1 MKKIKTYD
9 EFLNLTVK
17 EANDLVH
24 EAMRMNKVNYV
35 LDLTKWLA
43 RVQTEH
49 VLNFIEV
56 DIDEAVTL
64 YQYARVTDGNKN
76 TQIFDEME

>member
-1 MKKIKTYD
+1 MKKIKTYS

-35 LDLTKWLA
+35 LDITKWLA

-49 VLNFIEV
+49 VLNFIKV
-56 DIDEAVTL
+56 DLDEAITL
-64 YQYARVTDGNKN
+64 YQYARGTEGNTN

>member
-1 MKKIKTYD
+1 MKKSKTYD
-9 EFLNLTVK
+9 DFLNLTVK

-64 YQYARVTDGNKN
+64 YQYARGTDGNKN

>member
-17 EANDLVH
+17 EANDLVQ
-24 EAMRMNKVNYV
+24 EAVKMNKVNYV
-35 LDLTKWLA
+35 LDLTKWLV

-56 DIDEAVTL
+56 DIDESTTL
-64 YQYARVTDGNKN
+64 YQYAFGTEGKKN
-76 TQIFDEME
+76 T

>member
-9 EFLNLTVK
+9 EFLNLTVD

-24 EAMRMNKVNYV
+24 DAMRMNKVNYV
-35 LDLTKWLA
+35 LDLTKWIA

-64 YQYARVTDGNKN
+64 YQYARGNDGNKN

>member
-24 EAMRMNKVNYV
+24 YAMKNNKIAFAN
-35 LDLTKWLA
+35 DLAKWLA

-64 YQYARVTDGNKN
+64 YQYARGTSGNKN

>member
-24 EAMRMNKVNYV
+24 YAMNNNKIAFAN
-35 LDLTKWLA
+35 DLAKWLA

-56 DIDEAVTL
+56 DIDEATTL
-64 YQYARVTDGNKN
+64 YQYAFGTEGKKEHINFR
-76 TQIFDEME
+76 